1 MQGAPRSREQ
11 HQDRGGGVPGAVV
24 ASACPAGI
32 GVGRGTSLKMPRGRV
47 TSFPGDARVWTMLCG
62 GSKKHLMAQL
72 TNQPTR

>member
-11 HQDRGGGVPGAVV
+11 HRDGGGGAPGAVV
-24 ASACPAGI
+24 ASAHPAGM
-32 GVGRGTSLKMPRGRV
+32 GVGRATSLKMPRGRV

-62 GSKKHLMAQL
+62 GSREHLMAQL